1 MRYQVCLNNCIKH
14 ESNPSNCFEICG
26 SKRYAA
32 EEGSAKVA
40 RAESPSEPK
49 RARPLVVS
57 LYSVAGGVGRT
68 TLAVALAAALKA
80 RGVEPVIVEG
90 DFEGASLFH
99 LVDRWAPNARDLYT
113 LTLWGFPV
121 TPGDLS
127 VIRVGGY
134 EVRAL
139 VINPEKTNLVDLTTR
154 VAAAWGTV
162 STARATLRRRLRRVL
177 ESAAEAAGA
186 SVVLLDARSGLAV
199 PSLDMIAASDVLVV
213 VSKPDPLTLART
225 AVALKQIGEELHE
238 MRERFIRTAI
248 PALLGGMSDGFVDAI
263 RPLGVEAGEP
273 VVIPVVPKASLAGLL
288 GNNEYMNAVGRLA
301 AQVAGYGGEV

>member
-1 MRYQVCLNNCIKH
+1 MI
-14 ESNPSNCFEICG
+14 I
-26 SKRYAA
+26 
-32 EEGSAKVA
+32 
-40 RAESPSEPK
+40 
-49 RARPLVVS
+49 VS

-68 TLAVALAAALKA
+68 TLAVALAVALKA
-80 RGVEPVIVEG
+80 RGVEPVVVEG

-134 EVRAL
+134 EVKAL
-139 VINPEKTNLVDLTTR
+139 VIDPNRTNLVDLTTR

-199 PSLDMIAASDVLVV
+199 PSLDILASSNIAVVL
-213 VSKPDPLTLART
+213 SRPDPMSLART
-225 AVALKQIGEELHE
+225 AVALKQIGEELRE
-238 MRERFIRTAI
+238 MKKHGPVYLQRATPVISMTKPQAI
-248 PALLGGMSDGFVDAI
+248 K
-263 RPLGVEAGEP
+263 EGEP
-273 VVIPVVPKASLAGLL
+273 RRWLREALIRLTKPVQVQVDEPVELPLVLDMIESSPLDFAENIVFKAIWSLTEEKKGYAHAVNLL
-288 GNNEYMNAVGRLA
+288 ADLIFRYARTMG
-301 AQVAGYGGEV
+301 